1 MKPLKKNTHG
11 FLEKVRG
18 IIDANKSASQEVL
31 VKWSNPVIPVW
42 ANYHRHIAAKETF
55 RRVDHEIWRRLW
67 QWARR
72 RHPKKSRDWVKRR
85 YFPGSAKR
93 AWDFSFQTGQRTS
106 EGKPVWGRLVY
117 ASDTKIRR
125 HVKIRQTANPF
136 DSPWRASFKER
147 AFFKKFGISRQQA
160 IIKPS

>member
-1 MKPLKKNTHG
+1 MGAFWNTHG

-18 IIDANKSASQEVL
+18 IIDANKSVSQKVL
-31 VKWSNPVIPVW
+31 VKLLNPVIRGW
-42 ANYHRHIAAKETF
+42 SNYHRLIAVKDTF
-55 RRVDHEIWRRLW
+55 RRVDHEMWQRLW

-93 AWDFSFQTGQRTS
+93 AWDFAFQTGEQTS
-106 EGKPVWGRLVY
+106 EGKPVWRRLVY

-125 HVKIRQTANPF
+125 YVKIRQTANPF
-136 DSPWRASFKER
+136 DPQWRAYFKER
-147 AFFKKFGISRQQA
+147 AFFKKFGISCQQA
-160 IIKPS
+160 GIKPS